1 MSASRLLAGL
11 VLTLAVLSLTG
22 VACSGGELEPVE
34 GHDAAGPKDKDA
46 GYLELDA
53 GWLEWDGG
61 SGGTDGGHRPD
72 AACVAT
78 SAEATL
84 VKKPVDIVFLIDNS
98 ASMDD
103 EIEAVQQ
110 NINNHFARII
120 GESGID
126 YRVIVIGLHGPTTN
140 GSDNL
145 CRICVEAPL
154 STTTCEPVPGQPG
167 INPPVFFHYSTEVR
181 SHDSVCVALNS
192 FASRDPLYGLAP
204 DGWRGWLR
212 PQAHK
217 HFVELTDDGLNCR
230 TIAGNEDSR
239 INDYDQ
245 ADKGVLAA
253 ESFDSLLLALSPE
266 QFGSA
271 SERKYTWH
279 SIINLRAKPAGGAYL
294 PTEPIESETCA
305 GSGIEGPGTG
315 YQALSQLT
323 GGLRFPICE
332 RGSYDEVFREIAT
345 GVIEGAVVDC
355 EYPIPEAPPGK
366 TIDLTTVVIGYTPG
380 SGGEQ
385 QIFSQVTDAS
395 RCTAGRFFIA
405 DDIIRLCPETCATVQ
420 ADEAAKVV
428 VLYGCKVEL
437 N

>member
-1 MSASRLLAGL
+1 MSSSRVLSRLVTA
-11 VLTLAVLSLTG
+11 AVLAFTG
-22 VACSGGELEPVE
+22 AACSGGEPASVE
-34 GHDAAGPKDKDA
+34 SRDAGVTKDKDA
-46 GYLELDA
+46 GWLDDDA

-61 SGGTDGGHRPD
+61 SGGEDAGHRPD

-103 EIEAVQQ
+103 EIDAVQQ
-110 NINNHFARII
+110 NINNNFARII
-120 GESGID
+120 GESSID

-140 GSDNL
+140 SNDNL

-154 STTTCEPVPGQPG
+154 STTTCNPVPGQPG
-167 INPPVFFHYSTEVR
+167 INPPIFFHYSTEVR
-181 SHDSVCVALNS
+181 SHDSVCVALTS
-192 FASRDPLYGLAP
+192 FSSRDPLYGLAP
-204 DGWRGWLR
+204 DGWQAWLR
-212 PQAHK
+212 PEAHK
-217 HFVELTDDGLNCR
+217 HFVELSDDGLNCR
-230 TIAGNEDSR
+230 TVPGDESSR

-253 ESFDSLLLALSPE
+253 ERFDTLLLALSPE

-279 SIINLRAKPAGGAYL
+279 SIINLAAKPEGGAYQ
-294 PTEPIESETCA
+294 PAEPIETRTCA
-305 GSGIEGPGTG
+305 GSGTEGPGTG
-315 YQALSQLT
+315 YQALSRLT

-332 RGSYDEVFREIAT
+332 HGSYDEVFREIAT
-345 GVIEGAVVDC
+345 GVIEGAVVEC

-385 QIFSQVTDAS
+385 QLFSQVTDAS
-395 RCTAGRFFIA
+395 QCAAGKFFIA

-420 ADEAAKVV
+420 ADAAAKVV